1 MNILQILM
9 NYILFLPIGYL
20 LRSLTFPRMI
30 VVSIMIIMCI
40 ELTQGFTHRG
50 LFDVTDIVIN
60 TLSIVSGY
68 YLSYLKIPVLEKRMA
83 VQLE

>member
-1 MNILQILM
+1 MNM
-9 NYILFLPIGYL
+9 
-20 LRSLTFPRMI
+20 T
-30 VVSIMIIMCI
+30 
-40 ELTQGFTHRG
+40 

-68 YLSYLKIPVLEKRMA
+68 YLSYLKIPVLGKRMA